1 VIYSNLAFLALAST
15 TPHTQTLQVPGV
27 TLTNRGEM
35 TYQCPGS
42 TPVKVTYATGDN
54 GQSFAMAV
62 IDGKPV
68 LMVDSMAAS
77 DVRYVAGSMIWW
89 TKGKHADLYDAVKAT
104 RSPSEVT
111 ARPSKCYFET
121 DLAPQE
127 SPGRPANQ
135 RSSPR

>member
-1 VIYSNLAFLALAST
+1 MIYANLAFLALAST

-42 TPVKVTYATGDN
+42 TPIKVTYATGDN

-68 LMVDSMAAS
+68 LMVDSMAGS
-77 DVRYVAGSMIWW
+77 GVRYVAGSMVWW
-89 TKGKHADLYDAVKAT
+89 TKGKHADLYD
-104 RSPSEVT
+104 
-111 ARPSKCYFET
+111 
-121 DLAPQE
+121 
-127 SPGRPANQ
+127 Q
-135 RSSPR
+135 RKDPDKPVRADCTSD